1 MKATR
6 REALIGAVF
15 AGGALLI
22 GPFHDVASAANAATG
37 QFGPFIRIDSD
48 GFVTVVAKFSELGQG
63 AQSGMAA
70 LVAEELDADWTRV
83 RVVSSPAEPKIY
95 QRGKSGRMITGG
107 SNSIADSWMQ
117 LRSAGATARV
127 MFVNAAARLWGVPAN
142 EISVRS
148 GIVSHAKSGKS
159 SGFGPLAE
167 LAARQ
172 TPIVDIALK
181 RPQDFTLIGTNRAGR
196 LDARAKSTGTETYT
210 QDVRLPGML
219 VAMVAHSPRFG
230 GRVKSFDDSAAK
242 AVSGVTAVYQIPSGV
257 AVVARSTYAARLGR
271 DALKVAWD
279 DGAAEMRGHEAIAA
293 EYRAIA
299 DGTQKAGWFP
309 VTTKGSMAD
318 VFDEDA
324 ITLSVDFPYLAHA
337 SMEPMN
343 CVAQVDGQRVRLTFG
358 CQSHTAD
365 QKAAAAIVGGTADQ
379 VEIVTL
385 PAGGSFGR
393 RSVSTSDY
401 QKEAVE
407 IAKRVGGFTP
417 VKLVWTREDDMTGG
431 YYRPLTHHR
440 ARIQV
445 VNEGYGADGYPISW
459 EHRLVSASLV
469 RGTPN
474 EYLIRDGVDTTVVEG
489 VRGSPY
495 LAASLNVDAQVCS
508 PSSKV
513 PVLWLRSVGAT
524 HSAFAMEH
532 FVDQLARRASI
543 DPVDYRRELYR
554 RGKADRHLAVLNLLA
569 EKARWGRKLP
579 KGRARGIAVHEC
591 FGSVVGNV
599 AEISVNAGVPKV
611 HKVTCVV
618 DCGFAVSPDQVRAQM
633 EGGIAY
639 GLSFALFGE
648 VRLKDGIVET
658 TNFDSY
664 RVLRMEEM
672 PEVEVHI
679 LPSDR
684 PPSGAGEPGTPVVGP
699 AVANALLALTGK
711 ATTSLPL
718 VKST

>member
-1 MKATR
+1 MNTSR
-6 REALIGAVF
+6 RDVLIGGVF
-15 AGGALLI
+15 AGGALLV
-22 GPFHDVASAANAATG
+22 GPFSHGAKASGAPGN
-37 QFGPFIRIDSD
+37 QFGPFVRIESD
-48 GFVTVVAKFSELGQG
+48 GIVTVVAKFSELGQG

-70 LVAEELDADWTRV
+70 LVAEELDADWSQV
-83 RVVSSPAEPKIY
+83 RVVSSPAEPRVY

-117 LRSAGATARV
+117 LRSAGAAARA
-127 MFVNAAARLWGVPAN
+127 MFVGAAAQIWNVPAS
-142 EISVRS
+142 EIGVRN
-148 GIVSHAKSGKS
+148 GIVSHAKSGRS
-159 SGFGPLAE
+159 LGFGPLVERAS
-167 LAARQ
+167 RQ
-172 TPIVDIALK
+172 TPIVDPALK
-181 RPQDFTLIGTNRAGR
+181 HPQDYTLIGTNRAGR
-196 LDARAKSTGTETYT
+196 LDARAKSTGTTIYT

-230 GRVKSFDDSAAK
+230 GRVKSFDDAATK
-242 AVSGVTAVYQIPSGV
+242 AIPGVVAVYQIPSGV
-257 AVVARSTYAARLGR
+257 AVVARSTYAARLAR
-271 DALKVAWD
+271 DALKVTWD
-279 DGAAEMRGHEAIAA
+279 DSAAEMRGTEAIAA

-299 DGTQKAGWFP
+299 DVTQKADWFP
-309 VTTKGSMAD
+309 VTTKGSMAGA
-318 VFDEDA
+318 FDESA

-337 SMEPMN
+337 AMEPMN

-393 RSVSTSDY
+393 RSVSSSDY

-407 IAKRVGGFTP
+407 IAKRVGGFIP
-417 VKLVWTREDDMTGG
+417 VKLVWAREDDMTGG

-440 ARIQV
+440 ARIAV
-445 VNEGYGADGYPISW
+445 GAEGYGEDGYPISW

-474 EYLIRDGVDTTVVEG
+474 ENLIRDGVDTTVVEG

-495 LAASLNVDAQVCS
+495 LAAAVNVDAQVCS
-508 PSSKV
+508 PPSKV

-532 FVDQLARRASI
+532 FVDQLARRANV
-543 DPVDYRRELYR
+543 DPVAYRRELYR
-554 RGKADRHLAVLNLLA
+554 RGKAERHLAVLDLA
-569 EKARWGRKLP
+569 AQKAHWGRKLP
-579 KGRARGIAVHEC
+579 KGRALGIAVHEC
-591 FGSVVGNV
+591 FGTVVANV
-599 AEISVNAGVPKV
+599 AEVSVNAGIPKV
-611 HKVTCVV
+611 HKVTCAL

-648 VRLKDGIVET
+648 VRLKEGIVET
-658 TNFDSY
+658 ANFDSY

-672 PEVEVHI
+672 PEVDVHI
-679 LPSDR
+679 LPSDKS
-684 PPSGAGEPGTPVVGP
+684 PTGAGEPGTPVVGP

-718 VKST
+718 VKNI